1 MDTTVDVRS
10 IGKMI
15 HAGCKH
21 HHCRKHA
28 DGRVPESAQLPTIT
42 PKVGEEWPPE
52 FLHCGTWPP
61 PQQPSES
68 ESDINIAV
76 KPKTKAPKQKAPVK
90 VYPDNIPDI
99 DGDGSD
105 SDSNSDETSD
115 DVADTPAEPVAV
127 DSTELSDAIDTLKV
141 ATDDAAKSG
150 DQNGND
156 KRLTN
161 VIHALVKA
169 PYSVLKLVAR
179 HGNGDGSPRRG
190 NDTSKSPRKSLFDHE
205 IVAESQARVEIADY
219 LDSLI
224 DHGDYEEGYG
234 CVWPLEEYRRTG
246 WAKEMIAAYPA
257 ESAEFSRDSS
267 ATYVHLRASRLA
279 DVFEEF
285 CRPPAS
291 TVFALST
298 PLMAQNQGSSGGG
311 GPGGGNNALPMSG
324 NIGDG
329 SGMTALPGHYLPF
342 EEITLP
348 PHLMPINPEDE
359 DDVVPD
365 MHAAF
370 GINRALNQNLVS
382 AAIVPGSAAAAVA
395 AVGMGAGS
403 GAVGADG
410 ATTGEA
416 SQAGATRDPTWR
428 DLGLNALVADAP
440 RNGISAVGME
450 GVGRRREGK
459 RTGLLLL
466 R

>member
-1 MDTTVDVRS
+1 MDTTVD
-10 IGKMI
+10 
-15 HAGCKH
+15 
-21 HHCRKHA
+21 HA
-28 DGRVPESAQLPTIT
+28 DGLVPESAQLPTIT

-115 DVADTPAEPVAV
+115 DLADTPAEPVAV

-156 KRLTN
+156 KRITN

-257 ESAEFSRDSS
+257 ESAEFVRR
-267 ATYVHLRASRLA
+267 VHQECHVRHQR
-279 DVFEEF
+279 E
-285 CRPPAS
+285 
-291 TVFALST
+291 
-298 PLMAQNQGSSGGG
+298 
-311 GPGGGNNALPMSG
+311 
-324 NIGDG
+324 
-329 SGMTALPGHYLPF
+329 
-342 EEITLP
+342 
-348 PHLMPINPEDE
+348 PE
-359 DDVVPD
+359 PD
-365 MHAAF
+365 C
-370 GINRALNQNLVS
+370 L
-382 AAIVPGSAAAAVA
+382 
-395 AVGMGAGS
+395 
-403 GAVGADG
+403 
-410 ATTGEA
+410 
-416 SQAGATRDPTWR
+416 
-428 DLGLNALVADAP
+428 
-440 RNGISAVGME
+440 
-450 GVGRRREGK
+450 
-459 RTGLLLL
+459 
-466 R
+466 